1 MGRHGEMGD
10 SMQVPVQGKDR
21 DPHSILNKLYV
32 VHQLI
37 AVEEKCSDNFKD
49 GFFVH
54 FKPGE
59 RRDGVKEELG
69 AELEVPHR
77 HRIQPLIH
85 LAVIQS
91 LMFGFV
97 SYLES
102 VPPVPVPSLLQHLL
116 RLGDVGR
123 RDGVVIVEKSDADV
137 EKHQVHTVA
146 KTHL

>member
-102 VPPVPVPSLLQHLL
+102 VPPVPVPSLL
-116 RLGDVGR
+116 
-123 RDGVVIVEKSDADV
+123 
-137 EKHQVHTVA
+137 
-146 KTHL
+146 